1 MYNKLLQKGF
11 NSDNIEQV
19 LNEFEKKGYL
29 NDIEFSKDYADF
41 LINTKQLGRKAV
53 KYKFFPHNISKSILD
68 PILDDLYKNNPPEKI
83 IYNILKKKYSNSNKM
98 INNKT
103 KIINFLKRKGFA
115 WTDIS
120 SVINNFIS
128 EQ

>member
-41 LINTKQLGRKAV
+41 LINTKQLGREAV
-53 KYKFFPHNISKSILD
+53 KYKFFPHNISKSVLD

-83 IYNILKKKYSNSNKM
+83 IYNILKKKYSNANKM

-103 KIINFLKRKGFA
+103 KIINFLKRKGFT
-115 WTDIS
+115 WNDIS
-120 SVINNFIS
+120 PVINNFIS